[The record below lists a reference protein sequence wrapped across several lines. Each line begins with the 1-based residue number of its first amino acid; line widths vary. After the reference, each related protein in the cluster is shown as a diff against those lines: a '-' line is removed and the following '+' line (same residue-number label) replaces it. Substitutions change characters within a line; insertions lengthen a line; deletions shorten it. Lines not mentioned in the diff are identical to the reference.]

1 MCAINKND
9 AYLLVIE
16 INSQRLLSL
25 FTQIPI
31 PIRLLPLPSYLG

>member
-1 MCAINKND
+1 MHASNEND
-9 AYLLVIE
+9 TYLLVTE

-31 PIRLLPLPSYLG
+31 LIRLLPLPFYLG